1 MVVELLYPLFL
12 FLITIILYKLK
23 IKSVMIYAIFYIGIA
38 IISFLI
44 LKFNI
49 FYVFFTILISIFL
62 FILDMSKIK

>member
-23 IKSVMIYAIFYIGIA
+23 IKSVMIYAVFYIGIA